1 MLEKFYVER
10 IFLFFNMIEEEFW
23 ERKLFELRDWRGKK
37 YFFLKWIKIFVLFY
51 GGNIVN
57 FYRRVF

>member
-37 YFFLKWIKIFVLFY
+37 KKWIKIFVLFY

>member
-37 YFFLKWIKIFVLFY
+37 YFLFK
-51 GGNIVN
+51 NE
-57 FYRRVF
+57 

>member
-1 MLEKFYVER
+1 MLEKFYVEY

-37 YFFLKWIKIFVLFY
+37 YFFLKMNK
-51 GGNIVN
+51 N
-57 FYRRVF
+57 FCFILWW

>member
-1 MLEKFYVER
+1 MLEKFYVEC

-23 ERKLFELRDWRGKK
+23 ERKLLELRDWRGKK
-37 YFFLKWIKIFVLFY
+37 MFKKWIKIFVLFY

>member
-37 YFFLKWIKIFVLFY
+37 YFFKKWIKIFVLFY